1 MTLRFWL
8 MALAGATLLA
18 TAGGGEAEQPAA
30 SDWASKPVPIE
41 IFAQFPMISQ
51 PRLSPDGKW
60 VATRI
65 RANGGQMLAIVPV
78 HPADGKTVIVA
89 RNEEAATNKQGAR
102 QIVGYHWADS
112 DHLVIAFSSRDNFYG
127 DWFDNIRYA
136 AYNSATKTIVPM
148 GWDVA
153 FGPTRELWSS
163 VSGRPHMLLQRV
175 PYDPRYARTS
185 DTEMIRNPEVIDI
198 DLDTGKYVKV
208 KAQNSGVTSW
218 TADSDGVVRLGTSGD
233 ADTGRVQV
241 FYRPSADKLV
251 KKIYD
256 GIPDRYADISM
267 PSLFL
272 SGGTKAYAFG
282 RQDGYRALFE
292 YDLTTMKLGKKVF
305 GTPGY
310 DVDDAALT
318 SDRSAL
324 LGVVYTSD
332 RTHWAYFDAR
342 MKEIQQVLEESYGK
356 GNVLIATADAA
367 RETILFRV
375 AKPGQA
381 EAWYVFDTKSG
392 GIGHFAYGNET
403 LKNAMLNPVSAVRYP
418 ASDGK
423 SIEAILTMPR
433 HRAGENNLPLVVL
446 PHGGPWARDD
456 MDWDA
461 YGWAQSLAELGY
473 VVIQPN
479 YRGSTGYGSDWEKA
493 SEKAWGYR
501 MQDDL
506 NDAIPWLA
514 GQGIVDPKRVCMFGW
529 SYGGYA
535 ASRAAERDGDKYRCA
550 ISGAGVH
557 DLPAMMRYDKGYLGR
572 YGAKMGMGTASG
584 DLVDA
589 SPGLHPE
596 KYTIPILIVQ
606 GAKDVRVPPSQARDL
621 VARFKRVGKVEG
633 KDFFYLEQPLN
644 THNLLREADRV
655 QLMQE
660 VTKFL
665 TRFNPA

>member
-1 MTLRFWL
+1 M
-8 MALAGATLLA
+8 
-18 TAGGGEAEQPAA
+18 GEAAKDKQ
-30 SDWASKPVPIE
+30 
-41 IFAQFPMISQ
+41 
-51 PRLSPDGKW
+51 
-60 VATRI
+60 
-65 RANGGQMLAIVPV
+65 
-78 HPADGKTVIVA
+78 AD
-89 RNEEAATNKQGAR
+89 R
-102 QIVGYHWADS
+102 QIEGYHWADS
-112 DHLVIAFSSRDNFYG
+112 DHLVIEFWSRDNYYG
-127 DWFDNIRYA
+127 NWFDNVRYA
-136 AYNSATKTIVPM
+136 AYNRATKTIQPM

-153 FGPTRELWSS
+153 LGPTRVLWTST
-163 VSGRPHMLLQRV
+163 SGRPHMLLQRV
-175 PYDPRYARTS
+175 PYDPNSPNNARTS
-185 DTEMIRNPEVIDI
+185 TTERLGNPEVIDI
-198 DLDTGKYVKV
+198 DLDTGKYVHAM
-208 KAQNSGVTSW
+208 AQNSIVNSW
-218 TADSDGVVRLGTSGD
+218 TADSDGVVRLGTARD
-233 ADTGRVQV
+233 ADTGRVQI
-241 FYRPSADKLV
+241 FYRANGDQPI
-251 KKIYD
+251 KKIFD
-256 GIPDRYADISM
+256 GVPDRYADVAL

-272 SGGTKAYAFG
+272 AGGTKAYAFG
-282 RQDGYRALFE
+282 RSDGYRALYE
-292 YDLTTMKLGKKVF
+292 YDLATMTLGKKVF
-305 GTPGY
+305 GVPGY

-318 SDRSAL
+318 QDRSGL
-324 LGVVYTSD
+324 LGVAFTTD
-332 RTHWAYFDAR
+332 RAHWAYFDPR
-342 MKEIQQVLEESYGK
+342 LKEVQGILEDTYGK

-375 AKPGQA
+375 ARPGQA
-381 EAWYVFDTKSG
+381 ETWYVFDTKSG
-392 GIGHFAYGNET
+392 GIGRFAYGNDT
-403 LKNAMLNPVSAVRYP
+403 LKDAMLNPVSAVHYP

-433 HRAGENNLPLVVL
+433 HRVGEKNLPLIVL

-456 MDWDA
+456 ADWDA

-479 YRGSTGYGSDWEKA
+479 YRGSTGYGSEWEKA

-514 GQGIVDPKRVCMFGW
+514 KQGIVDPKRVCMFGW

-572 YGAKMGMGTASG
+572 YGATMGMGSASG

-596 KYTIPILIVQ
+596 KYSIPILIVQ
-606 GAKDVRVPPSQARDL
+606 GAKDVRVPPDQARDL
-621 VARFKRVGKVEG
+621 VARFKKIGKVEG

-660 VTKFL
+660 VKKFL
-665 TRFNPA
+665 DRFNPS